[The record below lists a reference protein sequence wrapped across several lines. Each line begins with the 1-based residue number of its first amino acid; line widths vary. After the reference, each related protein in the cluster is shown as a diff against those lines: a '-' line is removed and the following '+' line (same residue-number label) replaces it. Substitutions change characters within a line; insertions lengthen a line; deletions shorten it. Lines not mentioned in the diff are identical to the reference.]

1 MLSDTLERV
10 RNYWKREGLFSEYPL
25 DRLQIEDRLTSIGVR
40 GTEEIV
46 AVVSTLNGF
55 KVDEMDDEGFS
66 FWSIDQMVEENLKGE
81 WVKDKR
87 YVHFADF
94 LIFSHTYC
102 FRQVGSPST
111 SIYCHWSL
119 DDIVKIA
126 NSFEEFFEY
135 YHMRDRRLWPV

>member
-1 MLSDTLERV
+1 MLSETLERV
-10 RNYWKREGLFSEYPL
+10 RSYWKREGLFFEDPL
-25 DRLQIEDRLTSIGVR
+25 DRLQIEDRLTSLGVR
-40 GTEEIV
+40 GTEEVV

-66 FWSIDQMVEENLKGE
+66 FWSIDQMVEENLKGK
-81 WVKDKR
+81 WVKDKS

-102 FRQVGSPST
+102 LRQVGSPST